1 MNQVNLNPAY
11 TGGRPDIENLVSP
24 TAKLVLDVGCSNG
37 TLGAAIKART
47 GAQVVG
53 VELSSTMAAEASNRL
68 DRVFVDDAAAV
79 FATGKLAE
87 YKFDTIIFADVL
99 EHLVDPW
106 LVLQTAT
113 KYLTPEGT
121 IIASLP
127 NIRHIDTIY
136 NLVVKGKWPY
146 RDRGIHDRT
155 HLRFFTKHNI
165 IELFNS
171 AGLVINRIETNYRL
185 IEKPHSLNRLAKFI
199 ALPGIRNFFAFQ
211 YLIQAQPKS

>member
-1 MNQVNLNPAY
+1 MNQVKLNPAY

-53 VELSSTMAAEASNRL
+53 VELSSAMAAEARNRL

-79 FATGKLAE
+79 FATEKLAE

-155 HLRFFTKHNI
+155 HLRFFTKQNI
-165 IELFNS
+165 TDLFSN
-171 AGLVINRIETNYRL
+171 AGLEINRIETNYRL
-185 IEKPHSLNRLAKFI
+185 VEKPHSLNRWAKFM
-199 ALPGIRNFFAFQ
+199 ALPGIRNFLAFQ
-211 YLIQAQPKS
+211 YLIQAKPKS

>member
-1 MNQVNLNPAY
+1 MNPAY
-11 TGGRPDIENLVSP
+11 MGSRPDIESMVS
-24 TAKLVLDVGCSNG
+24 AQARLVLDVGCSNG

-47 GAQVVG
+47 EANVIG
-53 VELSSTMAAEASNRL
+53 VELSPTMAAEARNCL
-68 DRVFVDDAAAV
+68 DQVFVDDAAAV
-79 FATGKLAE
+79 FTTGKLDE
-87 YKFDTIIFADVL
+87 FKFDTIIFADVL

-136 NLVVKGKWPY
+136 NLVVKGNWPY

-155 HLRFFTKHNI
+155 HLRFFTKQNI
-165 IELFNS
+165 LELFNRS
-171 AGLVINRIETNYRL
+171 GLEINRLETNYRL
-185 IEKPHSLNRLAKFI
+185 IEKPHSWNRLAKFI
-199 ALPGIRNFFAFQ
+199 ALPGIRNFLAFQ
-211 YLIQAQPKS
+211 YLIQAKRAE

>member
-1 MNQVNLNPAY
+1 M
-11 TGGRPDIENLVSP
+11 
-24 TAKLVLDVGCSNG
+24 DVGCSNG

-47 GAQVVG
+47 EANVIG
-53 VELSSTMAAEASNRL
+53 VELSPTMAAEARNCL
-68 DRVFVDDAAAV
+68 DQVFVDDAAAV
-79 FATGKLAE
+79 FTTGKLDE
-87 YKFDTIIFADVL
+87 FKFDTIIFADVL

-136 NLVVKGKWPY
+136 NLVVKGNWPY

-155 HLRFFTKHNI
+155 HLRFFTKQNI
-165 IELFNS
+165 LELFNRS
-171 AGLVINRIETNYRL
+171 GLEINRLETNYRL
-185 IEKPHSLNRLAKFI
+185 IEKPHSWNRLAKFI
-199 ALPGIRNFFAFQ
+199 ALPGIRNFLAFQ
-211 YLIQAQPKS
+211 YLIQAKRAE